1 MNSLF
6 LAKVDDLLLGK
17 TGVVLDLVDGWDDC
31 GVGEEL
37 FKVELGVLF
46 FLFSNGNSGEEGK
59 GGGGGAFTLETPMAF
74 VLPVFSSASICFQVS
89 TWLYPWMMSRLPSG
103 LVGNRSWLPISD
115 QHQTPDLTC
124 PEPYSPS
131 GFISS
136 GQ

>member
-59 GGGGGAFTLETPMAF
+59 GGGGGG
-74 VLPVFSSASICFQVS
+74 V
-89 TWLYPWMMSRLPSG
+89 Y
-103 LVGNRSWLPISD
+103 VGNTDGLCLASLQQRLHLFPGINMVVPLDDVAAPVRFGGEPVVVTYLRSTSNP
-115 QHQTPDLTC
+115 
-124 PEPYSPS
+124 
-131 GFISS
+131 
-136 GQ
+136 